1 MIRLIVKDLRELWA
15 APAALALAIIWSCA
29 VLAFSASLPL
39 PERALSIAIAEPGGC
54 VPGEEDRRCPFPHV
68 ATLRH
73 VIEDLPGANFAGLE
87 TGLVDAYATMDAQ
100 QLDIVFAWHPT
111 YYGLEDVFEG
121 NYDLDF
127 TDVESEGVWVAY
139 THPATRARTAQIR
152 FAIRQVQAS
161 ALNIENARAAGRA
174 PILPTLGL
182 ADLVSEA
189 GPLVAAAMQADAYE
203 AYIPPPPPA
212 PGSGPEYL
220 DDETWLALSDA
231 IDMRLAEYEIAFGA
245 PLPPDTASIVRDTFL
260 LVAETTRSVPD
271 QVFADALLNTLDDVY
286 GDAAALGIFEEQA
299 LYFSGAANIQYPAE
313 IEPEPEPAELF
324 TPFQATPVLVVE
336 RDGPARASSAW
347 LVPGLI
353 LIIASALAFMF
364 TAAATVREREHGTEH
379 LLFAGARRRR
389 PDVLLAKTVAPS
401 ILAAVAVAAMMVFA
415 QGLLGFE
422 IKPGLP
428 AALGS
433 VALVIATAALQG
445 LVAGSILRSQA
456 SALAVSGAYV
466 ITLLLLGGVFIPVE
480 ASGPPVA
487 WIAALLPVDAPGQT
501 WFDWFTTGA
510 AIRLSELFSGL
521 TLLAGSLAAAI
532 LAVEFRSRL
541 T

>member
-1 MIRLIVKDLRELWA
+1 MMRLIVKDLRELWA

-54 VPGEEDRRCPFPHV
+54 VPGDEDRRCPFPHV

-73 VIEDLPGANFAGLE
+73 VIEDLPGANFAGLK

-100 QLDIVFAWHPT
+100 KLDIVFAWHPT

-127 TDVESEGVWVAY
+127 TDAESEGVWVAY

-189 GPLVAAAMQADAYE
+189 GPLVVAAMQADAYDS
-203 AYIPPPPPA
+203 YVPPPPPA
-212 PGSGPEYL
+212 PASSSGYL
-220 DDETWLALSDA
+220 DDETRFALSDA
-231 IDMRLAEYEIAFGA
+231 IAMRLAEYEITFGA
-245 PLPPDTASIVRDTFL
+245 PLPPETADIVRDTFL

-271 QVFADALLNTLDDVY
+271 QVFADALLEAL

-299 LYFSGAANIQYPAE
+299 LYFAGAANIPYPAE
-313 IEPEPEPAELF
+313 IEAEPDPTEIF

-336 RDGPARASSAW
+336 RDGPARTSSAW

-379 LLFAGARRRR
+379 LLLAGAPRRR

-401 ILAAVAVAAMMVFA
+401 ILAAVAVAAMLVFA
-415 QGLLGFE
+415 QALLGFE

-445 LVAGSILRSQA
+445 LVAGSILRNQA
-456 SALAVSGAYV
+456 SALAVSGAYL

-510 AIRLSELFSGL
+510 SIRLSELLSGL
-521 TLLAGSLAAAI
+521 ALLAGSLAAAI

-541 T
+541 A